1 MNLSSLKIKPVP
13 TSPTLKN
20 LLGPSFIILGLGLGS
35 GEVIL
40 WPYLS
45 SNYGLGIIWGAVL
58 GITFQYFINMEISR
72 YSLINGE
79 SIFVGFARKLK
90 ALPYWFLLSTFVP
103 WIWPGIIAS
112 SATVLAHTLGIDFKI
127 VAVLML
133 ILIGLILSLGP
144 ILYQTVESFQKI
156 VIGIGVPSIFVL
168 SIFLASRADF
178 TALGQGI
185 LGMGHNYNFLPIG
198 IPIASFLAAFAYSGA
213 GGNLNLAQS
222 FYIKEKGYGM
232 GKYASKISSLITGK
246 TEEINLTGTTFVIN
260 ETNLSAIK
268 LWWKRINIE
277 HFLIFWLTG
286 IITILLL
293 SLLAYSTV
301 FGNAQ
306 NIAGINFVINES
318 IKISTL
324 TMPFVGTFFLLLVS
338 LMLFATQ
345 MTVLDATTR
354 IITENVLLIK
364 NSVKVKVNY
373 WYYSILWIQILT
385 GILVFLF
392 GISEPLKLL
401 TISAVLNA
409 FAMFVHTGLT
419 LWVNKTLLHKLLQPS
434 FLRITAI
441 ILAFLFYGGFSIYT
455 LFVYLK

>member
-1 MNLSSLKIKPVP
+1 MKLSNLKIKPVP
-13 TSPTLKN
+13 IAPALKN

-79 SIFVGFARKLK
+79 SIFVGFVRKFK
-90 ALPYWFLLSTFVP
+90 ALPYWFLFSTFLP

-112 SATVLAHTLGIDFKI
+112 SATVLAHVFDLDFKL

-144 ILYQTVESFQKI
+144 ILYKTVETFQKV
-156 VIGIGVPSIFVL
+156 VIGIGVPSIFLL
-168 SIFLASRADF
+168 SIFLAGRADF

-185 LGMGHNYNFLPIG
+185 FGIGSNYYLLPIG
-198 IPIASFLAAFAYSGA
+198 IPIASFLAALAYSGA

-232 GKYASKISSLITGK
+232 GKYAGKISSLITGK
-246 TEEINLTGTTFVIN
+246 TEDINLTGATFEIN
-260 ETNLSAIK
+260 DENVSAIN

-277 HFLIFWLTG
+277 HFLVFWLTG
-286 IITILLL
+286 LVTILLL

-301 FGNAQ
+301 FGNPG
-306 NIAGINFVINES
+306 NIAGISFVINEA
-318 IKISTL
+318 KQISLL
-324 TMPFVGTFFLLLVS
+324 TFPFIGTFFLLLVS

-345 MTVLDATTR
+345 MTVLDATSR

-364 NSVKVKVNY
+364 NSVKSKVNY
-373 WYYSILWIQILT
+373 WYYAILWIQIIA
-385 GILVFLF
+385 GICVMLF

-401 TISAVLNA
+401 VISAVLNA

-434 FLRITAI
+434 RARTIAI
-441 ILAFLFYGGFSIYT
+441 ILAFLFYGGFSVYT

>member
-1 MNLSSLKIKPVP
+1 MKFSRLQIKPVP
-13 TSPTLKN
+13 NAPKLKQ

-90 ALPYWFLLSTFVP
+90 ILPYWFLFSTFLP

-112 SATVLAHTLGIDFKI
+112 SATVFAHVFNLDYKI
-127 VAVLML
+127 VSVSML
-133 ILIGLILSLGP
+133 IIIGLILSLGP
-144 ILYQTVESFQKI
+144 ILYKTVETFQKV
-156 VIGIGVPSIFVL
+156 VIGIGVPSIFLL
-168 SIFLASRADF
+168 SIFLASKSDF
-178 TALGQGI
+178 IALGQGI
-185 LGMGHNYNFLPIG
+185 FGVGYNFYLLPVG
-198 IPIASFLAAFAYSGA
+198 IPIASFLAALAYSGA

-232 GKYASKISSLITGK
+232 GKYAGKISSLITGK
-246 TEEINLTGTTFVIN
+246 TEDINLTGATFKIN
-260 ETNLSAIK
+260 NTNLNTLK
-268 LWWKRINIE
+268 LWWNRINIE
-277 HFLIFWLTG
+277 HFLVFWLTG
-286 IITILLL
+286 IVTILLL
-293 SLLAYSTV
+293 SLLAFSTV
-301 FGNAQ
+301 FGDFN
-306 NIAGINFVINES
+306 NIKGISFVINEAN
-318 IKISTL
+318 KIATL
-324 TMPFVGTFFLLLVS
+324 TFPFMGIFFLLLVS

-345 MTVLDATTR
+345 MTVLDATSR

-364 NSVKVKVNY
+364 NSFSSKVNY
-373 WYYSILWIQILT
+373 WYYAILWIQIIT
-385 GILVFLF
+385 GICVFLF

-419 LWVNKTLLHKLLQPS
+419 LWVNKTLLHKLLQPA
-434 FLRITAI
+434 LWRIVAI
-441 ILAFLFYGGFSIYT
+441 VLAFLFYGGFSFYT

>member
-1 MNLSSLKIKPVP
+1 MKLSSLKIKPVP
-13 TSPTLKN
+13 IAPALKTLF
-20 LLGPSFIILGLGLGS
+20 GPSFIILGLGLGS

-90 ALPYWFLLSTFVP
+90 ALPYWFLFSTFLP

-112 SATVLAHTLGIDFKI
+112 SATVLAHVFGLDFKL

-144 ILYQTVESFQKI
+144 ILYKTVETFQKV
-156 VIGIGVPSIFVL
+156 VIGIGVPSIFLL
-168 SIFLASRADF
+168 SIFLAGRADF

-185 LGMGHNYNFLPIG
+185 FGFGNNYYLLPIG
-198 IPIASFLAAFAYSGA
+198 IPIASFLAALAYSGA

-232 GKYASKISSLITGK
+232 GKYAGKISSLITGK
-246 TEEINLTGTTFVIN
+246 TEDINLTGATFEIN
-260 ETNLSAIK
+260 DENVSAIN

-277 HFLIFWLTG
+277 HFLVFWLTG
-286 IITILLL
+286 LITILLL

-301 FGNAQ
+301 FGNPE
-306 NIAGINFVINES
+306 NITGISFVINEA
-318 IKISTL
+318 KQISLLTL
-324 TMPFVGTFFLLLVS
+324 PFIGTFFLLLVS

-364 NSVKVKVNY
+364 NSVKSKVNN
-373 WYYSILWIQILT
+373 WYYAILWIQILT
-385 GILVFLF
+385 GICVMLF

-401 TISAVLNA
+401 VISAVLNA

-434 FLRITAI
+434 VARTIAI
-441 ILAFLFYGGFSIYT
+441 ILAFLFYGGFSLYT
-455 LFVYLK
+455 LIVYLR